1 MISERTFA
9 IRYTSF
15 WHQALPMGEEVVEA
29 INQNLKQEF
38 SLHRPQPDREAR
50 HDLIG
55 EISLLWFAAHVV
67 EGRLAKHRPGAVDL
81 ARIASEACAFVG
93 RLRGVPVPELPPPS
107 PTELREAVAL
117 TEALIK
123 FVLTQSEREII
134 VPRPSFAG
142 CGLLSACQGDLLIGQ
157 TLYEVKAV
165 DRGFH
170 QPDVRQLVIY
180 CALNFAAPRY
190 DIRRVG
196 LINPRQGTFFRSDLE
211 WLVQNLSGQESSEL
225 FYEILDFL
233 STESVSA

>member
-29 INQNLKQEF
+29 INRNLKQDF
-38 SLHRPQPDREAR
+38 SRCRPQPDREAR
-50 HDLIG
+50 HDLIS
-55 EISLLWFAAHVV
+55 EISLRWFAAHVV
-67 EGRLAKHRPGAVDL
+67 EGRLSKHRLGAVEL
-81 ARIASEACAFVG
+81 TRIAAEAHTFVG

-107 PTELREAVAL
+107 PTELSESVAL
-117 TEALIK
+117 TDALIE
-123 FVLTQSEREII
+123 FILAQGGREII

-142 CGLLSACQGDLLIGQ
+142 CGLLSACEGDLLIGQ

-165 DRGFH
+165 GRGFH

-190 DIRRVG
+190 DIRQVG
-196 LINPRQGTFFRSDLE
+196 LINPRQGTFFCSDLE

-225 FYEILDFL
+225 FYDILDFL